1 MLIAPPYCGTP
12 NEFHQLPVTAVVV
25 VVFVVG
31 AGAVVVDVAVDVG
44 VEMGVDDG
52 VEVVVD
58 VEVDVEQEAKNSDVT
73 IIQVSTIQTNPFFI
87 YASFLFMEITGINF
101 NLVIRIYKFLL
112 YIIA

>member
-1 MLIAPPYCGTP
+1 MIAPPYCGTP

-31 AGAVVVDVAVDVG
+31 AGAVVVVNVAVDVG
-44 VEMGVDDG
+44 VDMGVDDG
-52 VEVVVD
+52 VEVVLD

-73 IIQVSTIQTNPFFI
+73 IIQVSTIQTNPLFI
-87 YASFLFMEITGINF
+87 YASFLFMEIPGINF